1 MRSRHRILGKFIAGS
16 ACAVAT
22 WATPMASFANPN
34 PDLPT
39 PLEKLQ
45 MPAYCHD
52 GGNAITAACGV
63 FMNHYCSGL
72 NFLNR
77 ANNLKF
83 DKQAR
88 RNYLRR
94 GRTDMDYT
102 LNKMPAKCPFA
113 ADINATNSRMKITE
127 MLLK

>member
-1 MRSRHRILGKFIAGS
+1 MTSSHRILGKAIAGF
-16 ACAVAT
+16 AWAAVT
-22 WATPMASFANPN
+22 CATPLTSWANPN

-39 PLEKLQ
+39 PIEKMQ

-52 GGNAITAACGV
+52 GGNAITAACGP

-77 ANNLKF
+77 ANNAKF
-83 DKQAR
+83 DKEAR
-88 RNYLRR
+88 RHYLRR
-94 GRTDMDYT
+94 GRVDMDYT
-102 LNKMPAKCPFA
+102 LNKMAPTCKFA